1 MKRILLLLVLASF
14 TGVWTLAADITPE
27 QAMNEAR
34 QFMMAKMQRQT
45 GDQQAPAVA
54 PQMALAGRVSELYVF
69 NVASGNGGY
78 VIVSNDDCAVPVL
91 GYSESGALDVNN
103 IPENMRAWLEGYAEE
118 IAWAKAHPSQMAP
131 AMHRA
136 KSNVKTPI
144 APLMQTQWYQD
155 APYNS
160 FCPKMPNG
168 TRCVTGCLATAMAQC
183 MYYTEMRAGYTTSYT
198 TAEIPGY
205 TSKQGSLE
213 FDIEGIP
220 AGTPIDWYK
229 LALTYNSGDTDEAAV
244 EVAKLMKICGVSVKM
259 MYGGTSYAYPTDAA
273 EALKNYFGYSNTV
286 EFKQRPDYTYSDWVN
301 MLYHELSLG
310 RAVLYAGTK
319 PSRDAHAFVCDGY
332 QGEDFFHI
340 NWGWGG
346 HNDDYFKLSALNP
359 DSEGIGGSDAPGG
372 YSLGQSAVVGIQK
385 ETENLGDVLQ
395 IEPFDFNSIKAGTMS
410 IDKSEI
416 VGGETVKVTVPI
428 LNDGDKSFDGQLLFY
443 DDNKQ
448 ETLAYTMVSV
458 PAGSSKVCVIEFT
471 PENTTRIYKLY
482 LCYTYGKYAYSFDQL
497 SPVELSVTKS
507 DEVETTDNVELKRK
521 SLSVENFERIGNK
534 SVFYGNV
541 LHVDLTLGNDTEQ
554 NYSGT
559 IQFDLYDKEYNLVGR
574 TAGQRFIPANG
585 SLMLSV
591 EAIDLT
597 YGDKYLV
604 AYTFIK
610 DGSWHDWVT
619 LGWVDCRPGIV
630 VADGEGNK
638 SCVKPTETFDVPE
651 NATSVDMRGC
661 GVNTINRNGNPNTLY
676 ILNAGDNVPSGLTNV
691 VKADAEGNYTA
702 ESITLTDG
710 QNFLSPVNFTA
721 QKVEFTYGNVTQ
733 CDEHIR
739 WNTLMLPFEA
749 TTVTADGE
757 SIDWRHSSTDDN
769 GRFWLKRFAG
779 DEVDKVYL
787 ESEAGNSVEANVP
800 YLFAMPVDLSSKT
813 IKFVG
818 ENTTV
823 KKADAVS
830 PFTAESYSFVGST
843 CAISAEN
850 IYTLNDGGS
859 AFLLGQGSNAFRAYF
874 KPVTFNPAVTRLSI
888 RTGETSGIQ
897 SMYNEPLGE
906 HSETLATNGTQE
918 CTMNNEVYDLQG
930 RRVTPTAK
938 GVYIK
943 NGRKV
948 VVK

>member
-45 GDQQAPAVA
+45 GGQQAPAVA

-91 GYSESGALDVNN
+91 GYSESGTLDVNN
-103 IPENMRAWLEGYAEE
+103 MPENMRAWLEGYAEE

-144 APLMQTQWYQD
+144 APLMQTQWSQD
-155 APYNS
+155 APYNNL
-160 FCPKMPNG
+160 CPVLPDE
-168 TRCVTGCLATAMAQC
+168 TRCVTGCVATAMAQC

-244 EVAKLMKICGVSVKM
+244 EVAKLMKICGESVQM
-259 MYGGTSYAYPTDAA
+259 HYGKNSSSSLFYTAD
-273 EALKNYFGYSNTV
+273 ALKNYFGYSNSV
-286 EFKQRPDYTYSDWVN
+286 ELKYRSDYSYSDWVN

-310 RAVLYAGTK
+310 RVVLYRGEK
-319 PSRDAHAFVCDGY
+319 SSGDGHAFVCDGY

-340 NWGWGG
+340 NWGWEGRS
-346 HNDDYFKLSALNP
+346 NDYFKLSALDP
-359 DSEGIGGSDAPGG
+359 HSEGIGGSNTAGG
-372 YSLGQSAVVGIQK
+372 YYLGQFAVLGIQK
-385 ETENLGDVLQ
+385 DTENLGDVLQ
-395 IEPFDFNSIKAGTMS
+395 IEPFDLNSIKAGTMS

-428 LNDGDKSFDGQLLFY
+428 LNDGDKSFDGELSLY
-443 DDNKQ
+443 DKNKD
-448 ETLAYTMVSV
+448 EKFANTIISV
-458 PAGSSKVCVIEFT
+458 PAGQNKDCVIEFT
-471 PENTTRIYKLY
+471 PENVTQ
-482 LCYTYGKYAYSFDQL
+482 TYVLHPGIKYGLGTYFFPQKY
-497 SPVELSVTKS
+497 VELSVTAG
-507 DEVETTDNVELKRK
+507 DEVETTDSVELTLKGI
-521 SLSVENFERIGNK
+521 SVQNSEKIGNK
-534 SVFYGNV
+534 SVFYGTT
-541 LHVDLTLGNDTEQ
+541 LHADLTFRNDTEL
-554 NYSGT
+554 NYRER
-559 IQFDLYDKEYNLVGR
+559 IQIDVYDKDYNRVGQSFGRR
-574 TAGQRFIPANG
+574 TILAKNSLTIP
-585 SLMLSV
+585 V
-591 EAIDLT
+591 EVTDLT
-597 YGDKYLV
+597 YGDKYFF
-604 AYTFIK
+604 AYTYVK
-610 DGSWHDWVT
+610 DGSYHSWIG
-619 LGWVDCRPGIV
+619 LGWIECRPGIV

-638 SCVKPTETFDVPE
+638 SIVKPTETFDVPE

-661 GVNTINRNGNPNTLY
+661 GVTTINMNSNPNTLY
-676 ILNAGDNVPSGLTNV
+676 ILNADDNVPAGLTNV

-710 QNFLSPVNFTA
+710 HNFLSPVDFTA

-757 SIDWRHSSTDDN
+757 TIDWRHSSTDDN
-769 GRFWLKRFAG
+769 GRFWLKRFVG
-779 DEVDKVYL
+779 DDVDKVYF
-787 ESEAGNSVEANVP
+787 ESEAGNSLEANVP

-843 CAISAEN
+843 CAVSAEN

-888 RTGETSGIQ
+888 RTDETSGIQ

-906 HSETLATNGTQE
+906 HSETLATEGTQE